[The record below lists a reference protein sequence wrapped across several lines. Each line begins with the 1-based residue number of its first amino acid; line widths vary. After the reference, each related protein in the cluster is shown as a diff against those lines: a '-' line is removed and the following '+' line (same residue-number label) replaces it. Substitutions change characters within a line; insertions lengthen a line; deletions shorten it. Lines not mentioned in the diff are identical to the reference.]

1 MRQEITAEQVRRQ
14 LEDFSKSCPELY
26 AEYAERDKILEP
38 RRQIELARMNDRQ
51 FLDYVMDRNT
61 AEHLGIFPEYA
72 SNVMKAFADEI
83 FEGLRGLKEVR
94 LEDLPELREQLG
106 DKAKMITLSDWRD
119 LYTQEPREDG
129 AAMRTGELEFKVARA
144 IPVVGPH
151 FFTTTTGGYHGF
163 LKFYEEE
170 IGRIAPDEANAY
182 LIGNGMCITVRD
194 GRAPSPIIAGD
205 YRNVGLKDDIYHVVP
220 LKFFNVDV
228 DRNQKYT
235 TKTDVTERD
244 AEGNATCL
252 ITKVVP
258 RD

>member
-1 MRQEITAEQVRRQ
+1 MKTELTAEQVRKQ
-14 LEDFSKSCPELY
+14 LEEFSRRAPELY
-26 AEYAERDKILEP
+26 AEYVERDQILEP
-38 RRQIELARMNDRQ
+38 KRQIELARMNDRQ
-51 FLDYVMDRNT
+51 FLDYLMNRNT
-61 AEHLGIFPEYA
+61 IDHLGIYPEYA
-72 SNVMKAFADEI
+72 SNVMKAFSDEI

-106 DKAKMITLSDWRD
+106 DKAKMIALSDWGD
-119 LYTQEPREDG
+119 LYTHEPREDG
-129 AAMRTGELEFKVARA
+129 AAMQTGKLEFKVAKA

-151 FFTTTTGGYHGF
+151 FFITTTGGYHGF

-182 LIGNGMCITVRD
+182 LLGNGMCVTVSN

-228 DRNQKYT
+228 DRSKKYT
-235 TKTDVTERD
+235 TKIDVTERD